1 MLRLHQQLPD
11 AILLHPQFPNTTSSS
26 IFYKFLFGSWDC
38 VTGLSYFWD
47 AYYCAFLVTEPVLP
61 WDNKSRCHHN
71 STTTTPNTIPN
82 FCTLSVSVFSA
93 FAPLILLSLVREFE
107 SSRVREFVICR
118 YIPSDQRLP
127 KPERYRHTTF
137 LMLISS
143 TLINYFGFGAALRL
157 FTLRSYFCHSLL
169 LVMK

>member
-11 AILLHPQFPNTTSSS
+11 AIPMHPQFPNTTSSS

-71 STTTTPNTIPN
+71 STTTTPNTIPT

-107 SSRVREFVICR
+107 SSRVRDLSLH
-118 YIPSDQRLP
+118 PQRLP
-127 KPERYRHTTF
+127 KPKRHRHTPF
-137 LMLISS
+137 LMLCSS
-143 TLINYFGFGAALRL
+143 TLINYFGFGAALLGFSR
-157 FTLRSYFCHSLL
+157 FAPIFATRCFSS
-169 LVMK
+169 

>member
-47 AYYCAFLVTEPVLP
+47 AYCCVFLVTEPVLP

-71 STTTTPNTIPN
+71 STTTTPNTIPT

-93 FAPLILLSLVREFE
+93 FAPLILLSLVREF
-107 SSRVREFVICR
+107 RVRDLSLH
-118 YIPSDQRLP
+118 PQRLP
-127 KPERYRHTTF
+127 KPERHRHTNLPDAIHACINNLPTTFPTFSFPLPCSSF
-137 LMLISS
+137 LMVS
-143 TLINYFGFGAALRL
+143 
-157 FTLRSYFCHSLL
+157 
-169 LVMK
+169 